1 MSITFGWWHRDPVE
15 GKYQIH
21 VDVHGGNIEWTRH
34 QGHNTSWSPHEP
46 SAADRERLVAEAE
59 RRVPRRLI
67 TQKQVEEIKTL
78 SQNDGSGKISGK
90 RVTGLGPSYN

>member
-1 MSITFGWWHRDPVE
+1 MRITFGWCHRDPDE

-21 VDVHGGNIEWTRH
+21 LDVHGGNSEWTRH
-34 QGHNTSWSPHEP
+34 QAHNTSWIPHEP
-46 SAADRERLVAEAE
+46 SEEDRERLVAEAE

-67 TQKQVEEIKTL
+67 TQKQFEEIKTL

>member
-1 MSITFGWWHRDPVE
+1 
-15 GKYQIH
+15 

-34 QGHNTSWSPHEP
+34 QGHNTSWIPHEP
-46 SAADRERLVAEAE
+46 SEEDRERLVAEAE

-67 TQKQVEEIKTL
+67 TQKQFEEIKTL

>member
-34 QGHNTSWSPHEP
+34 QGHNTSWIPHEP
-46 SAADRERLVAEAE
+46 SEEDRERLVAEAE

-67 TQKQVEEIKTL
+67 TQKQFEEIKTL
-78 SQNDGSGKISGK
+78 SQSDGSGKISGK
-90 RVTGLGPSYN
+90 RVTGLVPSYN